1 MNKLTVLSILSK
13 IFAHTTWAVSNV
25 YRTVKHVSKQAVY
38 SFDRKSRY
46 DVEIFKG
53 NEQIDKK
60 EKITHQQLIDVVNT
74 LSVFPSLSLIVYK
87 SDKKSKPI
95 VIDL

>member
-25 YRTVKHVSKQAVY
+25 YRTVKRVSKQAVY